1 MQSEWRRA
9 GYLISTDISRLDMD
23 TIFRF
28 LSESSYWAQERSRD
42 VVEKSI
48 ANSLSFG
55 VYKGEY
61 EQQVGLARVVTD
73 YATFG
78 WVADVF
84 ILEPFRGQGLGEW
97 LMETVVAH
105 PELHNMRRILLAT
118 RDAHGLYSKYGFKP
132 LPNPDRFM
140 VKSHE

>member
-1 MQSEWRRA
+1 MLGEWRRN
-9 GYLISTDISRLDMD
+9 GYLISTDNGRLDVD

-28 LSESSYWAQERSRD
+28 LSESSYWAQERPRD

-55 VYKGEY
+55 VYRGEY
-61 EQQVGLARVVTD
+61 EQQVGYARVVTD
-73 YATFG
+73 YATFA

-97 LMETVVAH
+97 LMETIVSY
-105 PELHNMRRILLAT
+105 PELQNMRRLLLAT

-140 VKSHE
+140 IRSQG

>member
-1 MQSEWRRA
+1 MQSEWRRG
-9 GYLISTDISRLDMD
+9 GYVISTDNSRLNMD
-23 TIFRF
+23 IIFSF
-28 LSESSYWAQERSRD
+28 LSESSYWAQERPRD

-105 PELHNMRRILLAT
+105 PELKNMRRILLAT